1 MGRAEREK
9 DQFRRAK
16 LRLRRIQHYET
27 DHLQN
32 PQASSRATRIRQAL
46 SPRASPPARARSCR
60 PVCASRRQAPEA
72 PRRPVPSVHRHRRG
86 ESLPRSQDL
95 CAKLDPKRDARH
107 YVVTHSPLAIAEST
121 KGTAVFPLFG
131 GCIRL
136 KSD

>member
-32 PQASSRATRIRQAL
+32 PQASSCATRILQAL

-60 PVCASRRQAPEA
+60 PVCASRVLKIYAQSSIPNAMR
-72 PRRPVPSVHRHRRG
+72 
-86 ESLPRSQDL
+86 
-95 CAKLDPKRDARH
+95 
-107 YVVTHSPLAIAEST
+107 AIT
-121 KGTAVFPLFG
+121 L
-131 GCIRL
+131 
-136 KSD
+136 